1 MVLIIPIV
9 LLLPLI
15 LLVVIALLKGLR
27 ETQGIREVELSD
39 CTLIIP
45 FRNEAENLQT
55 LTERLRAQNK
65 MPKAIIFV
73 NDHSTDNSVMLM
85 EQELKSNPHW
95 RLIHAKETGKKSA
108 IAAGVNLVKTE
119 YCITMDADVTLLENY
134 FNQRVESADLM
145 ILPVVMHSKTVFGTF
160 AAIEYNLFN
169 ALNILLGKIYM
180 LSCSGANLMFRVAS
194 FKEVQHEMNK
204 ISHASGDD
212 YFLLR
217 AMQKRKMKIGFSL
230 NYDNSV
236 TTHGAETYT
245 GYLQQRLRWIGK
257 TGGSSD
263 WLSQVFGVI
272 IALYFIGALVG
283 VVAYAYQGNWL
294 LLCGFISFRFM
305 FELAVFLP
313 YQFGLRNKTSILYFL
328 FFSVIYPLLFFALL
342 FGSVFIRP
350 KWKGR

>member
-1 MVLIIPIV
+1 MTLIIPIL
-9 LLLPLI
+9 LLLPLMI
-15 LLVVIALLKGLR
+15 LVVITMLKGLKGR
-27 ETQGIREVELSD
+27 SRIRQVELSD

-45 FRNEAENLQT
+45 FRNEAENLQH
-55 LTERLRAQNK
+55 LTARLRAQNR

-85 EQELKSNPHW
+85 EQELKNNPNW
-95 RLIHAKETGKKSA
+95 RLIHPKENGKKSA
-108 IAAGVNLVKTE
+108 IAEGVNFVQTE
-119 YCITMDADVTLLENY
+119 FCITMDADVTLFDNY
-134 FNQRVESADLM
+134 FNQRVDSADLI
-145 ILPVVMHSKTVFGTF
+145 ILPVVMHSRSIFGTF
-160 AAIEYNLFN
+160 TAIEYNLFN

-204 ISHASGDD
+204 MSYTSGDD

-230 NYDNSV
+230 NYANAV
-236 TTHGAETYT
+236 TTYGAETFS
-245 GYLQQRLRWIGK
+245 GYMQQRLRWIRK

-263 WLSQVFGVI
+263 WVSQVFGII
-272 IALYFIGALVG
+272 IALYFMGALVG
-283 VVAYAYQGNWL
+283 VALCAKQGKWL
-294 LLCGFISFRFM
+294 LLCAIISCRFM

-313 YQFGLRNKTSILYFL
+313 YQFRLRNKTSILYFL
-328 FFSVIYPLLFFALL
+328 FFSVIYPLLFFVLL